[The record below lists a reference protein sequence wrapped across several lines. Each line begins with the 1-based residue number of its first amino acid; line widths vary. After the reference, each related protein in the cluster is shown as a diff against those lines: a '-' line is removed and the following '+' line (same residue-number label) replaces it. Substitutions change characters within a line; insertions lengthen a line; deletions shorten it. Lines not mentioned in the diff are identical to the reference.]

1 MSKSLRFPPNL
12 SVMTLS
18 PEMNDQSKSPW
29 ALFFL
34 TYPRKK
40 STPHTVSPAHRREP
54 PRMLVVRVT
63 AASGFVVVVVLDL
76 FFSFSFFFKETLFPR
91 EIQVYRFCADAE
103 RSGKE
108 KKQVGFFYKVF
119 VHQLSETL
127 FVLCG

>member
-18 PEMNDQSKSPW
+18 PEMNDQSRSPW

-54 PRMLVVRVT
+54 RRMLVVRAT

-76 FFSFSFFFKETLFPR
+76 FFSFSFFLRKHCSLEK
-91 EIQVYRFCADAE
+91 YRSTGFVQMQKDLE
-103 RSGKE
+103 R
-108 KKQVGFFYKVF
+108 KKSK
-119 VHQLSETL
+119 
-127 FVLCG
+127 